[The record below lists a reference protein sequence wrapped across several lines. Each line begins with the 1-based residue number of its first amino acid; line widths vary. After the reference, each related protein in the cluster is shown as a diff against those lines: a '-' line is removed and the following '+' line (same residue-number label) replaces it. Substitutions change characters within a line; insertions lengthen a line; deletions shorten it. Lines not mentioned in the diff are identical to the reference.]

1 MLNRLSVKSS
11 IARVFGTIRPAAVRP
26 LAVLTY
32 HSVGSPVAGSTPAAL
47 FERHLQQLVSFPD
60 MPCLDWRRKKD
71 CSALERACL
80 ITFDD
85 GYLDNFTEAAPLLER
100 YGIRALFFITT
111 AFIERSLD
119 ITQTFRS
126 YKGLAPMSWDQIGA
140 LIERGHSIGMHG
152 HKHRN
157 LGGMSLIEAVDE
169 FERSRE
175 MFRRRLGAIPDSFA
189 YPYGQFHHR
198 RADFALLA
206 GISPP
211 RYVFTMD
218 HRLAG
223 MDDLSMPK
231 SYRLI
236 PRLRV
241 DAQDSAAVVGQKVH
255 GDWDYVAGVQRLKSC
270 IAMRSLAPLILNDR

>member
-1 MLNRLSVKSS
+1 MLNRSSMKSS
-11 IARVFGTIRPAAVRP
+11 IARVYGTIRSAAVRP

-32 HSVGSPVAGSTPAAL
+32 HSVGSPVAGSAPAAL
-47 FERHLQQLVSFPD
+47 FERHLEQLVRFAA
-60 MPCLDWRRKKD
+60 MPRLDWRYKRE
-71 CSALERACL
+71 CSDLERACL

-85 GYLDNFTEAAPLLER
+85 GYLDNFTKAAPLLER

-111 AFIERSLD
+111 AFIEQSLD
-119 ITQTFRS
+119 ITPTFKS
-126 YKGLAPMSWDQIGA
+126 YVGLAPMSWDQIGA

-157 LGGMSLIEAVDE
+157 LGCMSLSEAVEE

-175 MFRRRLGAIPDSFA
+175 LFRRRLGTIPDSFA

-218 HRLAG
+218 HRLAS
-223 MDDLSMPK
+223 MEDLSMPK

-241 DAQDSAAVVGQKVH
+241 DAQDSAEVVDQKVR

>member
-1 MLNRLSVKSS
+1 MKSS
-11 IARVFGTIRPAAVRP
+11 IARVYGTIRSAAVRP

-32 HSVGSPVAGSTPAAL
+32 HSVGSPVAGSAPAAL
-47 FERHLQQLVSFPD
+47 FERHLEQLVRFAA
-60 MPCLDWRRKKD
+60 MPRLDWRYKRE
-71 CSALERACL
+71 CSDLERACL

-85 GYLDNFTEAAPLLER
+85 GYLDNFTKAAPLLER

-111 AFIERSLD
+111 AFIEQSLD
-119 ITQTFRS
+119 ITPTFKS
-126 YKGLAPMSWDQIGA
+126 YVGLAPMSWDQIGA

-157 LGGMSLIEAVDE
+157 LGCMSLSEAVEE

-175 MFRRRLGAIPDSFA
+175 LFRRRLGTIPDSFA

-218 HRLAG
+218 HRLAS
-223 MDDLSMPK
+223 MEDLSMPK

-241 DAQDSAAVVGQKVH
+241 DAQDSAEVVDQKVR